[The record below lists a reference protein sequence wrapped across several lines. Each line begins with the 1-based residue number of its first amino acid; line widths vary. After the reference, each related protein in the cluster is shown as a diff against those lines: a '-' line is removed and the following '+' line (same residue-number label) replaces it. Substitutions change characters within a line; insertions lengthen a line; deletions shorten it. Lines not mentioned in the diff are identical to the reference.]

1 MTNSMNS
8 LDMAHSTEYYLVCVP
23 AIVREQCGSPQIP
36 RLLARGRSESALR
49 GPGSSSMLVY
59 TQPSRCLLSVRKIL
73 VAVSFGR

>member
-36 RLLARGRSESALR
+36 RLLARG
-49 GPGSSSMLVY
+49 
-59 TQPSRCLLSVRKIL
+59 
-73 VAVSFGR
+73 